1 MEPAAMN
8 IGCSVTEPMGA
19 KSRGINR
26 NRNSRPGT
34 ASAQRWTPAAA
45 GLPRIGGGT
54 ARVESPG
61 RVDPQPPGLFLF
73 GRTSEPQWRRVYTEF
88 FGFRD
93 RRNVGQQKAHDG
105 VAVGGNSHEPHHHFC
120 CRNCCTGSYLNGG

>member
-1 MEPAAMN
+1 MN

-61 RVDPQPPGLFLF
+61 RVDP
-73 GRTSEPQWRRVYTEF
+73 SPQGSFYSA
-88 FGFRD
+88 
-93 RRNVGQQKAHDG
+93 AHQ
-105 VAVGGNSHEPHHHFC
+105 SHSGAA
-120 CRNCCTGSYLNGG
+120 CTQNFSVSVTAAM